1 MLVVK
6 EIYFTPKNSKL
17 LQKYFLQEVKCANN
31 FPSDSRNNTNDA
43 GSAPAASNC
52 TASFYMLTGQKI
64 RPEAWIDL
72 DPGQQKLFNSTASG
86 SGATLN
92 SYYNNMTIIEN

>member
-1 MLVVK
+1 MN
-6 EIYFTPKNSKL
+6 TGSS
-17 LQKYFLQEVKCANN
+17 FLQAKSYFNRRL
-31 FPSDSRNNTNDA
+31 DILLR
-43 GSAPAASNC
+43 
-52 TASFYMLTGQKI
+52 FYMLTGQKI